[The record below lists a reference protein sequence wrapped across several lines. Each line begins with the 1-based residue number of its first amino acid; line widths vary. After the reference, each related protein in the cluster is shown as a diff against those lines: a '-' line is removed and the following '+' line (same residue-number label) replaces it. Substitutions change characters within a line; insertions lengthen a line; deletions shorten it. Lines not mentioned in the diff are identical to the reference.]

1 MCYRGNILHLQYGAT
16 PLYIACQNGH
26 LPVVEHLI
34 AAKANVNTPD
44 EVGYLPNYG
53 LSSPCWSIGSVN
65 TNNFLLYNPPK
76 HTSEKLCSVFT

>member
-1 MCYRGNILHLQYGAT
+1 MCYGANILHLQYGAT

-44 EVGYLPNYG
+44 EVG
-53 LSSPCWSIGSVN
+53 
-65 TNNFLLYNPPK
+65 
-76 HTSEKLCSVFT
+76 